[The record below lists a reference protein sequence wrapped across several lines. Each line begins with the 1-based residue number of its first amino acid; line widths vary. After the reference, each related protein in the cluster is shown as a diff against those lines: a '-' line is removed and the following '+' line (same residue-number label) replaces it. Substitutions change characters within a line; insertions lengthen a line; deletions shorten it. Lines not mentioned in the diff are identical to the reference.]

1 MVGVVTKDH
10 EAFLTDC
17 GLLAPTEGSLFAYF
31 SWDYAPQTEGA
42 PSALSASHKL
52 LLWEVPLEDY
62 QQPREFDWLW
72 ETYYAEGAHYLLEWE
87 LALRTVMEKLQF
99 QVERS
104 ENSYHLL
111 DFTGRERCFDFIKGG
126 AAEKVFLKLLFP
138 VDLR

>member
-17 GLLAPTEGSLFAYF
+17 GLLAPTEGRLFAYF
-31 SWDYAPQTEGA
+31 SWDSEPQTECFL
-42 PSALSASHKL
+42 SALSANHKL
-52 LLWEVPLEDY
+52 LLWQVFLEDH

-104 ENSYHLL
+104 ENSYRLL

>member
-17 GLLAPTEGSLFAYF
+17 GLLAPTEGSLFAHF
-31 SWDYAPQTEGA
+31 SWDSAPQTECFL
-42 PSALSASHKL
+42 SALSASHKP
-52 LLWEVPLEDY
+52 LLWQVFLEDY

-104 ENSYHLL
+104 ESYRLL